1 MPEKKVS
8 RDHRA
13 RTSGILE
20 IFHSSL
26 YLRREGLSP
35 GHPDSGGAEAGG
47 VFEIEAQRV
56 ETGREVRFSGCLD
69 MTAPTG
75 GLRI

>member
-20 IFHSSL
+20 VFHSSL

-35 GHPDSGGAEAGG
+35 GHPDSGRAEAGG
-47 VFEIEAQRV
+47 VFEIE
-56 ETGREVRFSGCLD
+56 TGREVRFSDCLD